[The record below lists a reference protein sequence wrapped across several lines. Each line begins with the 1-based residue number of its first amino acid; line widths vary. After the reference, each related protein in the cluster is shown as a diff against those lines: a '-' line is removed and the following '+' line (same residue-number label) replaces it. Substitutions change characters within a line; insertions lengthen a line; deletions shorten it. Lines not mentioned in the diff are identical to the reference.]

1 MKKKLLLGFIT
12 LFIIVF
18 GFFCFWR
25 YQDRDYTITLQK
37 QVDSDKAVPNNVRIA
52 TYNIKSL
59 DNGTGLEAFKNDVKG
74 LDLDIIALQEVDH
87 FASRSNSMDMVKEMA
102 NVGGYKYYYFY
113 KSMWLLDG
121 DYGLG
126 ILSKYPI
133 LEVTSDELP
142 NGTLSEPRILASAK
156 IDVNGEILNVY
167 NTHLNYFNRGIR
179 QSQID
184 FIRDKIENKEN
195 TVLMGDM
202 NNFED
207 KDFFPIDGM
216 HALNNKDSKYI
227 TFRDHGIMDN
237 IYYATN
243 LNLVEADVRKTTFSD
258 HNLFWCT
265 IELRSE

>member
-1 MKKKLLLGFIT
+1 MKKKLFLGFII

-18 GFFCFWR
+18 GFFCLWR
-25 YQDRDYTITLQK
+25 YEDRDYNIVLQEQVSTDKIT
-37 QVDSDKAVPNNVRIA
+37 PNNIRIA

-59 DNGTGLEAFKNDVKG
+59 DAGTGLEAFKSDIEN
-74 LDLDIIALQEVDH
+74 LDIDIIALQEVDR
-87 FASRSNSMDMVKEMA
+87 FAGRSNNMDMVKEMA
-102 NVGGYKYYYFY
+102 EIGGYPYYHFY
-113 KSMWLLDG
+113 KSMWILDG

-142 NGTLSEPRILASAK
+142 NGTLSEPRILAGAK
-156 IDVNGEILNVY
+156 VDIHGEILNVY

-179 QSQID
+179 QSQIN
-184 FIRDKIENKEN
+184 FINEKIKNEKN

-207 KDFFPIDGM
+207 KDLFPIDGF
-216 HALNNKDSKYI
+216 HALNNEDKKYI

-243 LNLVEADVRKTTFSD
+243 LKVQEADVRKTTFSD

-265 IELRSE
+265 IELKDN